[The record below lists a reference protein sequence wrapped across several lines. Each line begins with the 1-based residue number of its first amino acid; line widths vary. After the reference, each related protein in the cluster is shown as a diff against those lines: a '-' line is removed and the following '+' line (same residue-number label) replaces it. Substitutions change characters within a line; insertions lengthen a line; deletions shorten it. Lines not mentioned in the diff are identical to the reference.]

1 MPLKSQ
7 VNDDLKAA
15 MLSGDRFL
23 VETLRGLK
31 AVILNEEIAKGL
43 RNEGLSDDVI
53 EKLFAHE
60 AKKRDEAAELYDR
73 GERPESAAKERAEK
87 IVILKYLP
95 TQLDEAALQPI
106 IDEVVAE
113 LKPEGPKDMG
123 RVIGAVKARVGN
135 SADGALIA
143 RLVKSSL

>member
-123 RVIGAVKARVGN
+123 RLIGAVKARVGN

>member
-7 VNDDLKAA
+7 VNDDLKTA

-31 AVILNEEIAKGL
+31 AVILNEEISKGL
-43 RNEGLSDDVI
+43 REVGLSDEVI

-60 AKKRDEAAELYDR
+60 SKKRDEAAELYDR
-73 GERPESAAKERAEK
+73 GDRPESAAKERAEK
-87 IVILKYLP
+87 VVIANYLP
-95 TQLDEAALQPI
+95 EQLDEATLQTI
-106 IDEVVAE
+106 VSEVVAE

-135 SADGALIA
+135 TADGALVA